1 MLNLV
6 WQIPLIIFVCF
17 VVITLF
23 LIPYRELQKYRDKA
37 NKTEVELRD
46 EIKRLGT
53 EHSRKLD
60 EVTNQLNTHFYREV
74 LPEET
79 NKLKVQLTAL
89 MTEIDA
95 LKSQLESLTKLVF
108 EVHNVWSSRVYGIDA
123 TTKPF
128 EFDHYALTASLK
140 ILLVNNDT
148 QNPKYFW
155 NMKLSLMRKSGNG
168 QEIEEEVPLVGLSL
182 VQVTDDEGSAIHYRN
197 GLTVGAGRRAYHWFV
212 FNFTLTT
219 EYLKELNQHCFMRLT
234 MEAAGQP
241 PYRADIYIEW
251 DKVRQPSGA
260 YITPQTV
267 VRYSLARQ

>member
-23 LIPYRELQKYRDKA
+23 LIPYRELQKYKDEA
-37 NKTEVELRD
+37 NKTEGELRD

-53 EHSRKLD
+53 QHKQKLD

-79 NKLKVQLTAL
+79 NNLKAQLTAL
-89 MTEIDA
+89 MTERDA
-95 LKSQLESLTKLVF
+95 LESQLESLTKLVF
-108 EVHNVWSSRVYGIDA
+108 QVHNVWSSRVYGIEA
-123 TTKPF
+123 TNKPF

-148 QNPKYFW
+148 QNQKYFW
-155 NMKLSLMRKSGNG
+155 DMKLSLIRKTGNG
-168 QEIEEEVPLVGLSL
+168 QENEEKIPLESSSL
-182 VQVTDDEGSAIHYRN
+182 IQATDDEGGAIHYRN
-197 GLTVGAGRRAYHWFV
+197 GLTIGAGGRAYHWFV
-212 FNFTLTT
+212 FNFTIAT
-219 EYLKELNQHCFMRLT
+219 EYLKGLDQHCFLRLT
-234 MEAAGQP
+234 MEGAGQP
-241 PYRADIYIEW
+241 PYCANIYLDW

-260 YITPQTV
+260 YIK
-267 VRYSLARQ
+267 